1 MNVAHL
7 AGNLALPTASRFAWA
22 EAASGVRYPF
32 HLVRWSIALAG
43 IAALCS
49 GLAHAQ
55 SRTASAPALPLE
67 ESDTAVLPAA
77 GPHRVFVFDLAARGA
92 NVIEADDEKLKLVG
106 LVPSAF
112 LGTMT
117 LSRDASK
124 IYIAETILTRGNR
137 GERQDVLAVYDG
149 ATLNLVKEIN
159 LPGRLMVVPKAQL
172 FDTSEDNRLAYV
184 YDMIPSSSVHV
195 IDLDK
200 GEVIA
205 SIDMPGCALAFP
217 YGPRSVAS
225 ICGDGTVGVATVPAS
240 GEARAVF
247 SKPFFDPD
255 NDPIFEGSVAD
266 KTSGEAWFLSY
277 TGKIYPAKLG
287 EMTAIGNSWSVA
299 GAAGLPVPGVGVQEL
314 AWRPGGAQVMA
325 LHRAAKR
332 LYVLM
337 HPGNHWTHKMPGTE
351 VWVLDAVRQTLIRR
365 INLKVPARSIAVS
378 QDDKPLLYAFG
389 NEDRDFTV
397 YDATS
402 GESLRQRKLPGLLAW
417 VPGN

>member
-1 MNVAHL
+1 
-7 AGNLALPTASRFAWA
+7 
-22 EAASGVRYPF
+22 
-32 HLVRWSIALAG
+32 
-43 IAALCS
+43 
-49 GLAHAQ
+49 
-55 SRTASAPALPLE
+55 
-67 ESDTAVLPAA
+67 
-77 GPHRVFVFDLAARGA
+77 
-92 NVIEADDEKLKLVG
+92 
-106 LVPSAF
+106 
-112 LGTMT
+112 
-117 LSRDASK
+117 
-124 IYIAETILTRGNR
+124 
-137 GERQDVLAVYDG
+137 
-149 ATLNLVKEIN
+149 
-159 LPGRLMVVPKAQL
+159 MVVPKAQL

-200 GEVIA
+200 GQVIA

-255 NDPIFEGSVAD
+255 SDPIFEGSVAD

-337 HPGNHWTHKMPGTE
+337 HPGNHWTHKMRGTE